1 MKIRFVL
8 LISALMILTISVV
21 GQDDLQIKK
30 RTSMKIPGMPAMP
43 AGMANPLA
51 DRTSME
57 YIKGGRHRTDMQVKQ
72 QSRTG
77 RLQNVTYSTIIQCDK
92 QKRISFNSKKKSYY
106 SEPIAG
112 GVPSSEVKNAKT
124 GGQVVLTGVV
134 TDTGER
140 AKLFGY
146 DAKHLKQVY
155 TIAPGPNSCQKE
167 ALKVEMD
174 GWYAELP
181 GFSCPIRRK
190 PREFQ
195 MDSNCFDDVEYRMKG
210 EVTGF
215 PLKEIKTMNMQGM
228 TMNIEDEV
236 VEILKV
242 ALADSLFEPPA
253 DFKAANTLK
262 EVEDDS
268 DGPAGTF
275 DPTVDPAP
283 QTSSGTPSLAL
294 PRAGV
299 EKQGTTAKRPGVIR
313 VGIVK
318 PVVQLADKDSA
329 DSASSVSDAVAA
341 VFEERLTKPNVEV
354 IRVASESEAKN
365 AECDYVI
372 QATIGQKHGGG
383 GMLGQVFSVP
393 KMPKMPDPN
402 QQQGSPATMELLSAL
417 SPIVKAK
424 DEFTFDFRLLTPDR
438 SPAFQ
443 KAGKAKTSSYGEDVL
458 SQPIKDASD
467 GILAKFPSP

>member
-1 MKIRFVL
+1 MKIKFVL
-8 LISALMILTISVV
+8 MISALMILAISVV
-21 GQDDLQIKK
+21 GQNDLQIKK
-30 RTSMKIPGMPAMP
+30 KTSMKIPGMPAMP
-43 AGMANPLA
+43 AGMPSPLR
-51 DRTSME
+51 DRFSME
-57 YIKGGRHRTDMQVKQ
+57 YIKGGRQRTDMPVEQ
-72 QSRTG
+72 QSMTG
-77 RLQNVTYSTIIQCDK
+77 RMQKVTYTTIVQCDK
-92 QKRISFNSKKKSYY
+92 QKRISFNTKKKAYFT
-106 SEPIAG
+106 EPIAG
-112 GVPSSEVKNAKT
+112 GVPSSDVKGSKK
-124 GGQVVLTGVV
+124 GGTVVLTGVV

-155 TIAPGPNSCQKE
+155 TITPGPNSCQKE

-190 PREFQ
+190 PSEFQ
-195 MDSNCFDDVEYRMKG
+195 MDRNCFDDVVYQMKG

-215 PLKEIKTMNMQGM
+215 PLKEIKTINMQGM
-228 TMNIEDEV
+228 SMNVEDEV

-242 ALADSLFEPPA
+242 ALADSLFEPPV

-268 DGPAGTF
+268 EGPAGTF
-275 DPTVDPAP
+275 DPTVETAP
-283 QTSSGTPSLAL
+283 QTSSGTPTLAL
-294 PRAGV
+294 PRGGI

-313 VGIVK
+313 IGIIR
-318 PVVQLADKDSA
+318 PSVQLADKDSA
-329 DSASSVSDAVAA
+329 DSASSVSEAVAG

-354 IRVASESEAKN
+354 VKVASESEAKN

-372 QATIGQKHGGG
+372 QATIGQKRGGG
-383 GMLGQVFSVP
+383 GMLGQVFSMP

-402 QQQGSPATMELLSAL
+402 QPQASPATMELLSAL

-424 DEFTFDFRLLTPDR
+424 DEFTFDFKLLGTDR
-438 SPAFQ
+438 ATAFQ
-443 KAGKAKTSSYGEDVL
+443 KAGKVKTSSYGEDVL
-458 SQPIKDASD
+458 SLPIKDASD
-467 GILAKFPSP
+467 GILAKVPSP

>member
-1 MKIRFVL
+1 MKIKFVL
-8 LISALMILTISVV
+8 LISVLMILTISVV

-30 RTSMKIPGMPAMP
+30 KTSMKIPGMPAMP
-43 AGMANPLA
+43 AGMPNPLR
-51 DRTSME
+51 DRFSTE
-57 YIKGGRHRTDMQVKQ
+57 FIKGARQRTDMPVEQ
-72 QSRTG
+72 QSMTG
-77 RLQNVTYSTIIQCDK
+77 RMQKVTYTTIVQCDK
-92 QKRISFNSKKKSYY
+92 QKRISFNTKKKAYFT
-106 SEPIAG
+106 EPIVG
-112 GVPSSEVKNAKT
+112 GVPSSDVKGSKK
-124 GGQVVLTGVV
+124 GGTVVLTGVV

-155 TIAPGPNSCQKE
+155 TITPGPNSCQKDT
-167 ALKVEMD
+167 LKVEMD
-174 GWYAELP
+174 GWYADLP

-190 PREFQ
+190 PSEFQ
-195 MDSNCFDDVEYRMKG
+195 MDSKCFDDVEYRMKG

-215 PLKEIKTMNMQGM
+215 PLKEIKTINMQGM
-228 TMNIEDEV
+228 SMNVEDEV

-268 DGPAGTF
+268 EGPAGTF
-275 DPTVDPAP
+275 DPTVDTTP
-283 QTSSGTPSLAL
+283 QTSSGTPTLSV

-299 EKQGTTAKRPGVIR
+299 EKQGTGAKRAGVIR
-313 VGIVK
+313 IGIIK
-318 PVVQLADKDSA
+318 PSVQLADKDSG
-329 DSASSVSDAVAA
+329 DSALSVSDAIAA

-354 IRVASESEAKN
+354 VRVASESEAKN
-365 AECDYVI
+365 GEFDYVI
-372 QATIGQKHGGG
+372 QVSIGQKHSGGG
-383 GMLGQVFSVP
+383 LIGLMLSPP

-402 QQQGSPATMELLSAL
+402 QPQPSPATMELLSAL
-417 SPIVKAK
+417 GPIVKAK
-424 DEFTFDFRLLTPDR
+424 DEFTFDFKLLGTDR
-438 SPAFQ
+438 GTAFQ
-443 KAGKAKTSSYGEDVL
+443 KAGKVKTSAYGEDVL